1 MTEEVFQTEP
11 SKVIDL
17 HNFRFEEVVSLIDEF
32 IWSCL
37 QHGFTHASII
47 HGKGTGS
54 QRVIVHKV
62 LNDHPEVASYQLAGE
77 NWGKTVL
84 TLNNS
89 DYAS

>member
-1 MTEEVFQTEP
+1 MTEEAFQPQP
-11 SKVIDL
+11 SNVLDL

-62 LNDHPEVASYQLAGE
+62 LKDHPEVESYQLAGG

-84 TLNNS
+84 TLKESNFES
-89 DYAS
+89 